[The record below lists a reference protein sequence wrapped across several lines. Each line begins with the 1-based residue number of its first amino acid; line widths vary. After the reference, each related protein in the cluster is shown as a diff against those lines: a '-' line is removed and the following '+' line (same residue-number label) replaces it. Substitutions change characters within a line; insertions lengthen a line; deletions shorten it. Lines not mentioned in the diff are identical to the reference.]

1 MTCGGIRLVE
11 RNANVV
17 CDEMKLE
24 NKSQKSNGTQDTKY
38 IVEKKQCKNTNIFW
52 GRLPLQFPVGNI
64 SLLVILL
71 LVFIRDTRL
80 HPLNDNESLK
90 TKQME

>member
-1 MTCGGIRLVE
+1 VTCGGIRLVE

-17 CDEMKLE
+17 CDEMESE

-52 GRLPLQFPVGNI
+52 GRLPLQFPVGNCREA
-64 SLLVILL
+64 SPKKTGPLGTPLFGRVAG
-71 LVFIRDTRL
+71 VHRRL
-80 HPLNDNESLK
+80 
-90 TKQME
+90 